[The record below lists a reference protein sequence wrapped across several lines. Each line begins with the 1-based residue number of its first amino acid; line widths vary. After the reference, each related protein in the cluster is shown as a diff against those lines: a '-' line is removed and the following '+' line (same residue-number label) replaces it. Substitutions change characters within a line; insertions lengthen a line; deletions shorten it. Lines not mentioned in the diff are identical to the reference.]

1 MVVVAAVVVD
11 LGVGVGVDV
20 AVAFVV
26 VAFFVAVVG
35 IVVFVFVVIVQ
46 LPVLTEARCPADMG
60 RDWTY
65 RGNTITGC
73 RFSKLSSIWGALR
86 PWYFFV

>member
-11 LGVGVGVDV
+11 LGVVVGVDV

-35 IVVFVFVVIVQ
+35 IVVFVVIVQ

>member
-35 IVVFVFVVIVQ
+35 IVVFVVIVQ